1 VLIEKSKFLTY
12 FTIYQSMFDV
22 KATRAW
28 WDFFHRFSLLYTDSN
43 FDYILV
49 LGINLLQCHEC
60 QSDATQFIRTIGA
73 HKTPFE
79 KVHILHNY
87 VNRKL
92 KKKIFDI
99 TETKQFASDVLIENS
114 EGKDP
119 KPDWPKLVEY
129 YFNLIFLMTN
139 YLTDKHLG
147 DLKEFSAYVYRSIRL
162 PKRARSLAINVV
174 YTGKFNTEILR
185 MQAYEYYRNFYTSLN
200 LSNQVKKGR
209 FTIMKHQ
216 YYIKS
221 YVEIYGA
228 MPKKTKTCKSC
239 AKKHALYLEQHNR
252 AVTEK
257 NNQQSKQINRS
268 VTPKVTPKVIKRVGT
283 VNKVNPRVGK
293 EILVDQFE
301 TQKAKDAINRQISR
315 ANGKR
320 LPPSMMKL
328 PKDLQKPMAE
338 HIRPRQTVIKE
349 VTREDGKEV
358 KVVRKKVVP
367 IKPRVV
373 KGRGAAKPKVRRKI
387 IFQRSRIIR
396 YKQNRVESKNK

>member
-1 VLIEKSKFLTY
+1 
-12 FTIYQSMFDV
+12 MFDV

-60 QSDATQFIRTIGA
+60 QSDATQFIQTIGT

-99 TETKQFASDVLIENS
+99 TETKQYVSDVLIEQGD
-114 EGKDP
+114 GKTDP
-119 KPDWPKLVEY
+119 KPNWIKLIEY
-129 YFNLIFLMTN
+129 YFDLIFLMTG
-139 YLTDKHLG
+139 YLNEKHLG
-147 DLKEFSAYVYRSIRL
+147 DLKEFSAYVYRSIQL

-174 YTGKFNTEILR
+174 YTGKFNPEVLR

-200 LSNQVKKGR
+200 LSSQAKNTR
-209 FTIMKHQ
+209 SIEYHH
-216 YYIKS
+216 IKS
-221 YVEIYGA
+221 YVEIFGG

-239 AKKHALYLEQHNR
+239 AKKHALYLEKHNQ
-252 AVTEK
+252 AIQNK
-257 NNQQSKQINRS
+257 NITRPGVK
-268 VTPKVTPKVIKRVGT
+268 PKVIKRIEV
-283 VNKVNPRVGK
+283 KGK
-293 EILVDQFE
+293 ESLVDKFE
-301 TQKAKDAINRQISR
+301 IKQAKDALDRQISR
-315 ANGKR
+315 VNGKR

-328 PKDLQKPMAE
+328 PKELQKPMAKN
-338 HIRPRQTVIKE
+338 IRPRQTVIQ
-349 VTREDGKEV
+349 EV
-358 KVVRKKVVP
+358 KRDNGIETEVVRKKVVP
-367 IKPRVV
+367 IKPKIA
-373 KGRGAAKPKVRRKI
+373 KGRRQPKVRRKI